1 VSDHRSIII
10 NEVQVVEYRA
20 VYSRGNRNMPILYF
34 LGLVKSV
41 FIITLRLAIFSD
53 CELPRVTYSDS
64 DIIGTSS
71 ETLVSHV

>member
-1 VSDHRSIII
+1 
-10 NEVQVVEYRA
+10 
-20 VYSRGNRNMPILYF
+20 MPILYF